1 MQTATQQTAQQYSE
15 SAKALLQELQ
25 AQAQKV
31 LTQHP
36 EIGVQAKP
44 DADVADDTFSCSGSV
59 IFTGLLVW
67 ERIRIDLSST
77 PALTTTTDIWGP
89 TIAIGGE
96 SWGTMWSNIPFSQL
110 AGLNL
115 TIQVNIASVAVQ
127 ISFWQGANLIAT
139 FVGGGVG
146 IGTAVLGGSCQFGVG
161 S

>member
-1 MQTATQQTAQQYSE
+1 MQTTAEQTAQQYSE

-36 EIGVQAKP
+36 ELGVQAKP
-44 DADVADDTFSCSGSV
+44 DADAADDTFSCSASV

-67 ERIRIDLSST
+67 ERIRIDLSSI
-77 PALTTTTDIWGP
+77 PALTATTDIWGA
-89 TIAIGGE
+89 TLAIGGE

-110 AGLNL
+110 AGLDL

-127 ISFWQGANLIAT
+127 ISFWQGTNLIAT
-139 FVGGGVG
+139 FVGGGIG
-146 IGTAVLGGSCQFGVG
+146 IGAAVLGGSCTFELG

>member
-1 MQTATQQTAQQYSE
+1 MQTATQQTAQQYSDA
-15 SAKALLQELQ
+15 AKALLQELQ
-25 AQAQKV
+25 TQAQNV

-36 EIGVQAKP
+36 EIGVQPKTAAAVP
-44 DADVADDTFSCSGSV
+44 AGDTFSCSGSV

-77 PALTTTTDIWGP
+77 PALSATTDIWGA
-89 TIAIGGE
+89 TVAIGGE
-96 SWGTMWSNIPFSQL
+96 SWGTMWSSIPFSQL
-110 AGLNL
+110 AGVNL

-127 ISFWQGANLIAT
+127 ISFWQGTNPIAT

-146 IGTAVLGGSCQFGVG
+146 IGAGVLGGSCTFQT